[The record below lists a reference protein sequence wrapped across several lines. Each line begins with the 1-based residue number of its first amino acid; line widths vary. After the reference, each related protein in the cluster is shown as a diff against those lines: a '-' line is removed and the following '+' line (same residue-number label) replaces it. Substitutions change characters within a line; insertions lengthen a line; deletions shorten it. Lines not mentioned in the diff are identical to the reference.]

1 MNELIEEEIKNQ
13 EKRIETI
20 LLIVSFNKLKNN
32 TYILKY
38 NLDEHDIF
46 IFQRKANTINYRSL

>member
-20 LLIVSFNKLKNN
+20 LLIVSFNKLK
-32 TYILKY
+32 K
-38 NLDEHDIF
+38 
-46 IFQRKANTINYRSL
+46 